1 MPWERWLKP
10 WTQSQ
15 KARDLPGVK
24 MEKRVHKGRGGKK
37 PTDDSLGSSLPCQ
50 GASAAA
56 PTHPAPLPAPPSE
69 EAKVR
74 VLGLMDKI
82 ETTSPRFLPCRGF
95 CKEDIS
101 ASTGQGAAETQD

>member
-1 MPWERWLKP
+1 MHRDPRMRQRTQPRAMPWERWLKP
-10 WTQSQ
+10 WTRSR
-15 KARDLPGVK
+15 KPRDLPGVK
-24 MEKRVHKGRGGKK
+24 MEKRVHKGRGGKT

-74 VLGLMDKI
+74 VLCLNDKT
-82 ETTSPRFLPCRGF
+82 ETTSPRLPPL
-95 CKEDIS
+95 
-101 ASTGQGAAETQD
+101 QGVL